1 MSTYALFIAFMQLVN
16 GTQFLNITY
25 LLVLFTGA
33 ASAAMFGT
41 IMVALAGMYASLWSH
56 KSDHKFVIEVLNLMS
71 LLALYVSRDL
81 SFIPTQF
88 LF

>member
-16 GTQFLNITY
+16 GAQFLNITY

-56 KSDHKFVIEVLNLMS
+56 KSDLVIEVLNLMS

>member
-41 IMVALAGMYASLWSH
+41 IMVALAGMYASL
-56 KSDHKFVIEVLNLMS
+56 
-71 LLALYVSRDL
+71 
-81 SFIPTQF
+81 
-88 LF
+88 

>member
-16 GTQFLNITY
+16 GAQFLNMTY

-41 IMVALAGMYASLWSH
+41 IMVALASMYASLWSH
-56 KSDHKFVIEVLNLMS
+56 KSDLVIEVLNLMS

-81 SFIPTQF
+81 SFISTQF